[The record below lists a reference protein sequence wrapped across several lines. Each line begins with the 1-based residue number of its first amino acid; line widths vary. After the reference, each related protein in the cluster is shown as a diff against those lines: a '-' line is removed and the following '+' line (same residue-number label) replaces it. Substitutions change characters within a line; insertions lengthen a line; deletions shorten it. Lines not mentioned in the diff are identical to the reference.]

1 MSAWMLTGT
10 VRGSAIL
17 LAVVLA
23 DTLAG
28 HFVRARGRRLWWA
41 LVPAAFLLP
50 AWASLPFLDYR
61 AADFTNHSLF
71 STPLAGPRFSIAEM
85 RAAFLII
92 HPPFLQ
98 GGWDAWLSAIWL
110 AGVLVS
116 AVFVLAPT
124 WRAHRAW
131 SRLRFSTDA
140 GLLGLLED
148 AKETAGVTAPIGLVV
163 SEKVPAPALLG
174 WLRPRLL
181 LPRALAE
188 SAATLELKAIF
199 LHELAHFRALDIPLN
214 WLFTLAR
221 TLHWFNPLAHLANSA
236 WARFREEAADE
247 NAICWLNECNS
258 HGYGEILLKTL
269 RQCSGG
275 APFGALAIGESL
287 NQLKRRMLM
296 IRLYPAKFRWNAPAW
311 LATVLFAAVLAWLPT
326 VSAQEDTA
334 GAKKDAVAA
343 MLPWLA
349 EMDSGDYAK
358 SWSDAS
364 SSFQKAV
371 SSDQWVSMSQAVRT
385 PLGKLISREQVSA
398 LYDESIPGPS
408 GKTIPGPYVIA
419 QFKTSFE
426 NLKYAVETVTFDKI
440 DGTWREAG
448 YYIKPGS

>member
-1 MSAWMLTGT
+1 VSDWLLTATLKGSLVFLLVAGADRVASKFMWAASRRPWWLLVT
-10 VRGSAIL
+10 V
-17 LAVVLA
+17 
-23 DTLAG
+23 
-28 HFVRARGRRLWWA
+28 
-41 LVPAAFLLP
+41 AFLLP
-50 AWASLPFLDYR
+50 ASFLRAWTGARHAGHAVNLLFHTPAPVRTAYVHLGATFHQIVPHAAPYFFYVWVAGALAS
-61 AADFTNHSLF
+61 
-71 STPLAGPRFSIAEM
+71 G
-85 RAAFLII
+85 
-92 HPPFLQ
+92 
-98 GGWDAWLSAIWL
+98 LS
-110 AGVLVS
+110 VLV
-116 AVFVLAPT
+116 PT

-131 SRLRFSTDA
+131 SGLRFSTDSR
-140 GLLGLLED
+140 LLNLLEN
-148 AKETAGVTAPIGLVV
+148 AKAQAGVTAPIGLVV

-188 SAATLELKAIF
+188 TGSTLELRAVL
-199 LHELAHFRALDIPLN
+199 LHELAHFRTLDIPVN
-214 WLFTLAR
+214 WLFILVR
-221 TLHWFNPLAHLANSA
+221 TLHWFNPLAHLANAA

-247 NAICWLNECNS
+247 NAICWLNEPDS
-258 HGYGEILLKTL
+258 RGYGEVLLKTL

-296 IRLYPAKFRWNAPAW
+296 IRLYPARLRWNAPAW
-311 LATVLFAAVLAWLPT
+311 LATVLFAAILGWLPT

-334 GAKKDAVAA
+334 SAKKDATDA

-398 LYDESIPGPS
+398 LYDESIPGPG
-408 GKTIPGPYVIA
+408 GKVVPGPFVIA

-426 NLKYAVETVTFDKI
+426 NMKYAVETVSFDKI

-448 YYIKPGS
+448 YLIKPGN

>member
-1 MSAWMLTGT
+1 MSAWLLTGT
-10 VRGSAIL
+10 VRGSAL
-17 LAVVLA
+17 LLLVVLA
-23 DTLAG
+23 DALAG

-50 AWASLPFLDYR
+50 AWASLPVPHNPMDHFPD
-61 AADFTNHSLF
+61 HSPF
-71 STPLAGPRFSIAEM
+71 SVPLAGTPFSIAETG
-85 RAAFLII
+85 AGAII
-92 HPPFLQ
+92 HSPLLR
-98 GGWDAWLSAIWL
+98 GGWAAWLPSIWL
-110 AGVLVS
+110 AGVMVS
-116 AVFVLAPT
+116 AVFVLVPT

-131 SRLRFSTDA
+131 SSLRFSTDSR
-140 GLLGLLED
+140 LLGLLED

-181 LPRALAE
+181 LSRALAE

-199 LHELAHFRALDIPLN
+199 LHELAHFRALDIPLS
-214 WLFTLAR
+214 WLFVIVR
-221 TLHWFNPLAHLANSA
+221 TVHWFNPFAHLA
-236 WARFREEAADE
+236 ARLWVHFREEAADE
-247 NAICWLNECNS
+247 TAIGWLTES
-258 HGYGEILLKTL
+258 TPAGYGEVLLKTL

-334 GAKKDAVAA
+334 GAKKDATDA

-398 LYDESIPGPS
+398 LYNESIQGPG
-408 GKTIPGPYVIA
+408 GKMIPGPYVIA

-448 YYIKPGS
+448 YYIKPGN